1 MWTSSR
7 EHRQAQTR
15 QRLSAV
21 VAGWVP
27 TPESVRQELADLAS
41 PGRAGGSEQAAEAR
55 RPNDDDHVLP
65 GGHPGGGEPTAS
77 VAWEDAAPP
86 LPRRRIDASVLP
98 AVLLVTVAALVGALV
113 LWLLAWPRGQAVP
126 TADPVVLPATSGA
139 AGTSGDAATSPTSSS
154 ETVVVDVA
162 GAVRRPGVIELPAG
176 ARVIDAL
183 DAAGGALPRADTTPL
198 NLARV
203 LLDGEQV
210 LVPVRGRSPAVPG
223 AAPAGTSTT
232 VNLNTATV
240 EQLDTLPG
248 IGPVLA
254 QRILDWRTANGGF
267 ASVDQLL
274 EVSGIGDATFADLE
288 PLVQV

>member
-41 PGRAGGSEQAAEAR
+41 PGRGGGSEAAADAP
-55 RPNDDDHVLP
+55 RPNDDDHALP
-65 GGHPGGGEPTAS
+65 SGRPAGGEPTAS
-77 VAWEDAAPP
+77 VAWDDAAPP
-86 LPRRRIDASVLP
+86 PPRRRIDASVLP
-98 AVLLVTVAALVGALV
+98 AVLLVTVAALVGALA

-139 AGTSGDAATSPTSSS
+139 AGTSGDPATSPTSSS

-210 LVPVRGRSPAVPG
+210 LVLVRGRSAAVPG
-223 AAPAGTSTT
+223 AGSAGTSTT